1 MPLGRPQRSHDRLR
15 HNCKSSTGS
24 DASDHR
30 LLPCNS
36 IDDGPAGSRRA
47 RAGTAF
53 AIGRRDRKCPALDP
67 EQQFEAPPVRL
78 CSNPDSGLW
87 GGASVRVFAGEHRQL
102 ARRRMTNE
110 KNVACGVIRHQRLQP
125 LMMRLLVNELWRC
138 APRIPPS
145 QGRGRAG
152 GRAGASRPRPGVPS
166 RHTLRY
172 TTRVIETGVR
182 DRVPGRRAAA
192 RRSRFKR
199 LSKGSPE
206 PECSELFEGKRTPP
220 RYFAHRSGGVIRCRH
235 ATLLP
240 ARLFQTLCRPDYAV
254 PCLSGSGTGPMF
266 GRLSDRAG

>member
-138 APRIPPS
+138 APYSSIARSRSSRWEGRRFASATGCSEPPYPALHNS
-145 QGRGRAG
+145 SHRNGCQG
-152 GRAGASRPRPGVPS
+152 SRPWAP
-166 RHTLRY
+166 
-172 TTRVIETGVR
+172 
-182 DRVPGRRAAA
+182 
-192 RRSRFKR
+192 
-199 LSKGSPE
+199 
-206 PECSELFEGKRTPP
+206 C
-220 RYFAHRSGGVIRCRH
+220 GG
-235 ATLLP
+235 TQKP
-240 ARLFQTLCRPDYAV
+240 F
-254 PCLSGSGTGPMF
+254 
-266 GRLSDRAG
+266 